1 MRVLQSVAGSPTCCR
16 RQSLDL
22 RFMPFWQLYS
32 GSTTC
37 HPRPLRVPATEKVL
51 ENPSL
56 PAALSPVLL
65 RSVFLALGIWAAWTA
80 AASDPT
86 LPLGACLA
94 FAAWK
99 IYDKRSKRS
108 PGGWAV
114 WLAPVVAA
122 AACRL
127 CRKRSPDGRAAVLGT
142 VAGFLTAVTACRW
155 SSKRSSKCPGITSPH
170 LRSMGAPAASRA
182 LITAP

>member
-1 MRVLQSVAGSPTCCR
+1 MSLPPRSAHLAPLHPVLCSLWQRVRSYFEPSVPGTTLVNDGRCAKMTCGSCRALLARRPAAGASRWTCVSCR
-16 RQSLDL
+16 
-22 RFMPFWQLYS
+22 S

-37 HPRPLRVPATEKVL
+37 HPRPPRDPATEKVL
-51 ENPSL
+51 EHPSEP
-56 PAALSPVLL
+56 PAMFPVLL

-108 PGGWAV
+108 PGGWQPC
-114 WLAPVVAA
+114 LA
-122 AACRL
+122 
-127 CRKRSPDGRAAVLGT
+127 
-142 VAGFLTAVTACRW
+142 
-155 SSKRSSKCPGITSPH
+155 
-170 LRSMGAPAASRA
+170 M
-182 LITAP
+182 